1 MVVSGLEIIQ
11 FKEITLVLSQAQG
24 TGLGAVRILLLWE
37 QRVTCTLSHPAVLIA
52 LCFLAGTCK
61 CILGSFTVAI

>member
-24 TGLGAVRILLLWE
+24 TGPGAVRILLLWE
-37 QRVTCTLSHPAVLIA
+37 RRVIGTLAHPAVLIA
-52 LCFLAGTCK
+52 VYV
-61 CILGSFTVAI
+61 S